1 MSLIKKRKILDGVY
15 WVEIPKVNLFILCG
29 CPADSIK
36 HLIKMGLVEN
46 IERAGV
52 PFQTGPNAILL
63 SDLLFQGDQLSNLSE
78 FPILHMFY
86 NQGMILPKHPN
97 NTGNRPYLIGSEE
110 QVDAQMEYIFRGN
123 YGLISEKEYKQA
135 NVSEDFIRENMRVKL
150 KFAFGRF
157 TPSKEMINGIKVT
170 DQITEIKDGVTIQRK
185 KLNVFEISFQGKSV
199 IVDLNLRKYKH
210 YQPTYQLPNLT
221 LNKPYFGIVHIGEGN
236 GWDPNRPCVGSIIIF
251 NGKLFLIDTGPN
263 IVKTLQALKIKIK
276 DIEGIFFTHVH
287 DDHFA
292 GLYSIISKNTKI
304 KIFATAVIQNTL
316 EKKLAALLMKK
327 QSEVKSL
334 FQYHELKLD
343 EWNDYQAMLIKPL
356 LSPHAIDTTIYVFK
370 VRGNDRDYTYGHFS
384 DIAAISW
391 LENMLINQPDED
403 GISEE
408 YFNYVKS
415 CFAMKLD
422 VKKVDVGG
430 PAIHGDEEDFVDD
443 PSSKLVLAHTTNPLN
458 KRQLEIGKQAE
469 FGELDVL
476 IENPPHDQ

>member
-1 MSLIKKRKILDGVY
+1 MSLIKKRKVLDGVY

-36 HLIKMGLVEN
+36 HLFKMGLVQN
-46 IERAGV
+46 IEHKGV
-52 PFQTGPNAILL
+52 QYQTGPNAILL
-63 SDLLFQGDQLSNLSE
+63 SDLLFQEGELSNLSE

-97 NTGNRPYLIGSEE
+97 NTGNHPYLIGSEE
-110 QVDAQMEYIFRGN
+110 QVSAQMNYIFRGN
-123 YGLISEKEYKQA
+123 YGLVSEKEYKKTK
-135 NVSEDFIRENMRVKL
+135 VTEDFIRENMRVKL

-157 TPSKEMINGIKVT
+157 TPSEEMINGIPVS
-170 DQITEIKDGVTIQRK
+170 DHITEIKDGVTIQRK
-185 KLNVFEISFQGKSV
+185 KINVFEISFQGKSV
-199 IVDLNLRKYKH
+199 VVDLNLKKYRKYK
-210 YQPTYQLPNLT
+210 PTYQLPNIKLK
-221 LNKPYFGIVHIGEGN
+221 KPYFGIVHTGEGN
-236 GWDPNRPCVGSIIIF
+236 GWDPKRPCVGSVVIF
-251 NGKLFLIDTGPN
+251 NGKIFLIDTGPN
-263 IVKTLQALKIKIK
+263 IVQTLKALKIKIK
-276 DIEGIFFTHVH
+276 EIEGIFFTHVH

-304 KIFATAVIQNTL
+304 KIFATAVVQSTL

-343 EWNDYQAMLIKPL
+343 QWNDYQNMLIKPL
-356 LSPHAIDTTIYVFK
+356 LSPHAIDTTIFVFK

-391 LENMLINQPDED
+391 LENMLVKQSGDN
-403 GISEE
+403 GISIE
-408 YFNYVKS
+408 YLNYVKE
-415 CFAMKLD
+415 CFALKLD

-430 PAIHGDEEDFVDD
+430 PAIHGDEEDFLDD
-443 PSSKLVLAHTTNPLN
+443 PSNKLVLAHTTQPLN

-469 FGELDVL
+469 FGELDIL
-476 IENPPHDQ
+476 IENPPDEN